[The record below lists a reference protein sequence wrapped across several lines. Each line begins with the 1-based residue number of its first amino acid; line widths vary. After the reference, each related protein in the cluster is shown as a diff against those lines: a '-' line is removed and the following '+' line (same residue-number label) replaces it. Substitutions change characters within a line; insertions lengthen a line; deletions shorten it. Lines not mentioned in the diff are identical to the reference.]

1 MEKIA
6 FIRGE
11 TFIYWSPIV
20 MVLAAVAAI
29 AIYAAFYTKRDGNVF
44 AMSVSVLLAVILSFP
59 LSRLIH
65 WYCRTSSYDSLYSAM
80 TDYSVGGYA
89 LIGVFAGCLLSA
101 AICRVFFLS
110 ASLPR
115 MLDSMALGGGV
126 GIALGRLASL
136 FNSSDRGMIV
146 SNEIGL
152 PFAYATTNSVSGAVE
167 NRLATFMIQSI
178 LTGGIVVLLVVY
190 LLVSLLRKKKVR
202 DGDIFL
208 LFSMLYGSCQIVCD
222 STRYDQLFFRSN
234 GFVSVVQILSL
245 VALLIPLIIFSVRM
259 VLNNRFRVWYLAIW
273 IPMLGMMG
281 LAGYMEYYVQR
292 HGTEAAFAYSVMSA
306 CLIGINV
313 LGLVT
318 RGIKLN
324 KNRS

>member
-11 TFIYWSPIV
+11 TFIYWSPII
-20 MVLAAVAAI
+20 MALAAVAAV
-29 AIYAAFYTKRDGNVF
+29 AFYAAFHTKRDGNVF

-59 LSRLIH
+59 LSRLLH
-65 WYCRTSSYDSLYSAM
+65 WYCRTSSYDSLHAAL

-89 LIGVFAGCLLSA
+89 LAGVFAACLLSA
-101 AICRVFFLS
+101 VICRIVFIS
-110 ASLPR
+110 DSLPR
-115 MLDSMALGGGV
+115 MLDAMAMGGGV
-126 GIALGRLASL
+126 GIALGRLSSL
-136 FNSSDRGMIV
+136 FNSSDRGMILPD
-146 SNEIGL
+146 EIAL
-152 PFAYATTNSVSGAVE
+152 PFAFATTNSVSGAIE

-178 LTGGIVVLLVVY
+178 LTGGIVLLLMVY
-190 LLVSLLRKKKVR
+190 LLISALRRKRVQ

-245 VALLIPLIIFSVRM
+245 VLLVVPLIIFSVRM
-259 VLNNRFRVWYLAIW
+259 VLKNRFRIWFLALW

-281 LAGYMEYYVQR
+281 AAGYMEYYVQR
-292 HGTEAAFAYSVMSA
+292 HGTEAVFAYSVMSL
-306 CLIGINV
+306 CLIGVN
-313 LGLVT
+313 LFGLVT
-318 RGIKLN
+318 RWLGRKRN
-324 KNRS
+324 

>member
-65 WYCRTSSYDSLYSAM
+65 WYCRTSSYGSLYSAM

>member
-20 MVLAAVAAI
+20 MVLAALAAVAF
-29 AIYAAFYTKRDGNVF
+29 YAAFYTKRDGNVF

-59 LSRLIH
+59 LSRLVH
-65 WYCRTSSYDSLYSAM
+65 WYCRTSSYDSLYSAL
-80 TDYSVGGYA
+80 TDYSTGGYA

-101 AICRVFFLS
+101 VICRIVFIS
-110 ASLPR
+110 ESLPR

-136 FNSSDRGMIV
+136 FNSSDRGMV
-146 SNEIGL
+146 LPGEYGL
-152 PFAYATTNSVSGAVE
+152 PFAYATTNSVSGAIE

-190 LLVSLLRKKKVR
+190 LLISALRKKKVR

-208 LFSMLYGSCQIVCD
+208 LFFMLYGSCQIVCD

-234 GFVSVVQILSL
+234 GFVSIVQILSL
-245 VALLIPLIIFSVRM
+245 VALVIPLAIFSVRM
-259 VLNNRFRVWYLAIW
+259 VINNRFRFWYPALW
-273 IPMLGMMG
+273 VPMLGMMG

-292 HGTEAAFAYSVMSA
+292 HGTEAAFAYTVMSA
-306 CLIGINV
+306 CLIGINL

-318 RGIKLN
+318 RGIKLKSN
-324 KNRS
+324 FQ